1 MYKIVCPRLTSL
13 YTTIED
19 PKNQYYNP
27 HPSLPFDGS
36 THYMSSTTLDV
47 LKMNEAAQHLVGTH
61 DFTSFRGKKCVQK
74 SPIMTVFDIGI
85 TSKNAEPFGPGFGV
99 NSDFGFSTNPLKSE
113 DESKRNR
120 GFGLTISDV
129 EKVYIQ
135 ITAPAFLYNQCR
147 NFIGV
152 LLDVGK
158 DNLAPERVKEI
169 LDAKDRSYVRYKK
182 APAHALYLV
191 DVKHYMDGNRDGRQL
206 TYTPHSK

>member
-1 MYKIVCPRLTSL
+1 
-13 YTTIED
+13 
-19 PKNQYYNP
+19 
-27 HPSLPFDGS
+27 
-36 THYMSSTTLDV
+36 
-47 LKMNEAAQHLVGTH
+47 
-61 DFTSFRGKKCVQK
+61 
-74 SPIMTVFDIGI
+74 MTVFDIGI